1 VVAAARDTLEARRI
15 GLPTGLLPEEV
26 RALRRDEKITL
37 AAWHTEIAGDDNGRE
52 WLPASIRLLG
62 PDAQLAL
69 ATDDDLLRDWTAR
82 EIRDCKAD
90 PWYFIQGYGSV
101 LPDQPGPPIPFRL
114 WPAQE
119 RVLDLILTERLLAIL
134 KARQLGLSW
143 LALHFATH
151 LIGLNPAGH
160 NAVVLGLSQD
170 GGYAKR
176 LLERVRDI
184 NDRLPPFLRGI
195 EDRETAGSKT
205 ELKLVERGRMV
216 SLPGT
221 PAAPR
226 SWQADLAIGDEWA
239 FVRNGQA
246 GPTLTALLP
255 AARKIILISSGN
267 GGPDEE
273 GWGQSFAQTYTK
285 AREGQSDFVAV
296 FLPTSTHPD
305 RDEAWREAE
314 RENYDTDEDFL
325 AEHPETDDEGLIGAG
340 RDRYFKLGDI
350 AAAVKLG
357 AELDQLLGTDEMP
370 PPYGGALAVGQ
381 DWGEN
386 GVALPIWPLERGGV
400 YVPPGETYG
409 HGIEPGEQ
417 TLAFLDA
424 LAELQEVDPRSGRL
438 MPPIDELR
446 YDAAGVQ
453 SQRTAIAT
461 ARARRAHQF
470 AHSEVRS
477 RKVPFGKYKTETA
490 KYLRRLAKRAG
501 QGRTTG
507 VLAISPSNVQ
517 LIRQLRALESGPGG
531 VWKKATDQD
540 GPDALVAGVQR
551 IARAHREL
559 IDDNPQE

>member
-176 LLERVRDI
+176 LLERVRD
-184 NDRLPPFLRGI
+184 DQR
-195 EDRETAGSKT
+195 
-205 ELKLVERGRMV
+205 
-216 SLPGT
+216 
-221 PAAPR
+221 PAAAVPARHRGPR
-226 SWQADLAIGDEWA
+226 DRRQQDRTEARRPRPHGL
-239 FVRNGQA
+239 
-246 GPTLTALLP
+246 
-255 AARKIILISSGN
+255 AARHAGRAALVAGRPRDRRRV
-267 GGPDEE
+267 GVRPQRPGRPDAHRPPARGAADHPYQLRRRAPDEE
-273 GWGQSFAQTYTK
+273 GWGQTSPRPTQRP
-285 AREGQSDFVAV
+285 REGERLGGGVPAH
-296 FLPTSTHPD
+296 STHPD
-305 RDEAWREAE
+305 RDEGVARGRAREL
-314 RENYDTDEDFL
+314 R
-325 AEHPETDDEGLIGAG
+325 HRRGLPRGAP
-340 RDRYFKLGDI
+340 RDRRRAPDRRGPRPLLQARGHRRR
-350 AAAVKLG
+350 VKLG
-357 AELDQLLGTDEMP
+357 AELDAAARHRRDAATAGE
-370 PPYGGALAVGQ
+370 ALASRRRLGR
-381 DWGEN
+381 
-386 GVALPIWPLERGGV
+386 ERRGAAYLAARGGGV
-400 YVPPGETYG
+400 YVPPGETSAPASSPASRPSRFTRRRRA
-409 HGIEPGEQ
+409 PGG
-417 TLAFLDA
+417 
-424 LAELQEVDPRSGRL
+424 RSPQRPAQ
-438 MPPIDELR
+438 PPIGELR

-453 SQRTAIAT
+453 SQRTFLAT
-461 ARARRAHQF
+461 ARARF
-470 AHSEVRS
+470 APTSTPRRGPLAEGAVRQVQDRDGQATCGACS
-477 RKVPFGKYKTETA
+477 RSAP
-490 KYLRRLAKRAG
+490 
-501 QGRTTG
+501 
-507 VLAISPSNVQ
+507 
-517 LIRQLRALESGPGG
+517 
-531 VWKKATDQD
+531 
-540 GPDALVAGVQR
+540 
-551 IARAHREL
+551 ARAAR
-559 IDDNPQE
+559 PA